1 MITFER
7 LQGQG
12 DDYTTRC
19 LLDYPY
25 FKKYY
30 ALIAID
36 LTKLQKL
43 QSWTKYVR
51 QTLVSMWNS
60 AIQENFNFFF
70 SAVFC

>member
-12 DDYTTRC
+12 DDYTTIC

-30 ALIAID
+30 TLIAID

-51 QTLVSMWNS
+51 QTLVSM
-60 AIQENFNFFF
+60 
-70 SAVFC
+70 

>member
-7 LQGQG
+7 LQGKG

-30 ALIAID
+30 TLIAID
-36 LTKLQKL
+36 LSKLQKL

-51 QTLVSMWNS
+51 QALVFM
-60 AIQENFNFFF
+60 
-70 SAVFC
+70 